1 MAGTDPVAGKTALT
15 DRIVGAWRLVSYSAT
30 HGDVTRYPM
39 GPDAKGLLIYADGIV
54 SVNLMVP
61 GRPRPG
67 RGTIRDLDDVG
78 AGPLAKGYMA
88 YAGPYWVD
96 EDAGI
101 IHHNFELCLD
111 PALIGA
117 PAPRHARLIDGQLEL
132 SAPPILVKGVER
144 TARLLW
150 RRCDAGGPDAEA
162 EAALST
168 R

>member
-1 MAGTDPVAGKTALT
+1 VTVPMAGTDPVAGKGALAE
-15 DRIVGAWRLVSYSAT
+15 RIVGAWRLVSYSAT

-39 GPDAKGLLIYADGIV
+39 GTDAKGVLVYADGIV
-54 SVNLMVP
+54 SVNLMVSS
-61 GRPRPG
+61 RPRPR
-67 RGTIRDLDDVG
+67 RGTMRDLDDAS
-78 AGPLAKGYMA
+78 AGVLARGYMA
-88 YAGPYWVD
+88 YAGSYRVD

-132 SAPPILVKGVER
+132 SAPPVLIKGVER

-150 RRCDAGGPDAEA
+150 RRCDAGA
-162 EAALST
+162 S
-168 R
+168 